1 MKGVIERSYDQCRPK
16 RLWALVETRV
26 YSRNALAPAARLG
39 KFSQVRNEIARF
51 VVNSAQLER
60 NRLFPRLMEVC
71 PECMQDDVLVR
82 PYRLKQLFDK
92 RDSTL
97 DVEEVVRLVG
107 FVQLELLRKHN
118 MEWKKD
124 PSFYWTDGSG

>member
-1 MKGVIERSYDQCRPK
+1 
-16 RLWALVETRV
+16 
-26 YSRNALAPAARLG
+26 
-39 KFSQVRNEIARF
+39 
-51 VVNSAQLER
+51 
-60 NRLFPRLMEVC
+60 MEVC

-82 PYRLKQLFDK
+82 LYRLKQLFDK

-124 PSFYWTDGSG
+124 PSFYWTDGTG